1 MFRFLLKGLMRDKS
15 RSLLPII
22 VVALGVTTTV
32 FLQAYMTGVLTDSIE
47 STANFST
54 GHVKVMTKAYAENI
68 SQSPNE
74 FALNNA
80 NELKAELK
88 NYYPQLDW
96 VSRIKFAGLI
106 DAPDSTGNTRS
117 QGNAAGLGIDLLSNT
132 NEIVRMGLT
141 DKLVSGRFP
150 ATANEVLISNE
161 LFTKMQLALGD
172 EITLLASGMWG
183 DMAMHN
189 FKIVGTLHFG
199 ISMLDRGML
208 IAHID
213 EVQLALGMENAA
225 GEILGFLNNESYSNK
240 STTPIAHD
248 FNNKNTSDD
257 QFAPTMLTLSQMDG
271 MDFFVAYAEYM
282 QFIIIFVFILAL
294 SIVLWNAGL
303 LGGLRRYG
311 EFGLRLAIGENKTE
325 IYVSLIGEALMVGVV
340 GSVIGV
346 IFGLA
351 AAWAMQTYGLD
362 VGDMMKDSQVIM
374 PTVMRA
380 KITTATYYIGFV
392 PGIISTV
399 LGAMLA
405 GIGIYKRQTAQLF
418 KELEN

>member
-1 MFRFLLKGLMRDKS
+1 MFRFLIKGLIRDKS

-32 FLQAYMTGVLTDSIE
+32 FLHAYMTGVLTDSIE

-54 GHVKVMTKAYAENI
+54 GHVKVMTQAYSDNI
-68 SQSPNE
+68 SQSPIE
-74 FALNNA
+74 FALNDA
-80 NELKAELK
+80 TELKAELALS
-88 NYYPQLDW
+88 YPAFNW
-96 VSRIKFAGLI
+96 AKRVKFAGLV

-117 QGNAAGLGIDLLSNT
+117 QGNVAGLGIDLLSNSD
-132 NEIVRMGLT
+132 EIQRMSLN
-141 DKLVSGRFP
+141 DKLVLGRFP
-150 ATANEVLISNE
+150 EAANEVLISNE
-161 LFTKMQLALGD
+161 LYNKMQLALGD
-172 EITLLASGMWG
+172 EITLLSSGMWG
-183 DMAMHN
+183 DMVMHN

-199 ISMLDRGML
+199 INMLDRGML

-225 GEILGFLNNESYSNK
+225 GEILGFLKDENYSNK
-240 STTPIAHD
+240 STSPIAQD
-248 FNNKNTSDD
+248 FNNAHLSDD
-257 QFAPTMLTLSQMDG
+257 KFAPTMLTLSQMDG

-325 IYVSLIGEALMVGVV
+325 IYVSLIGEALIVGIV
-340 GSVIGV
+340 GSVVGV

-351 AAWAMQTYGLD
+351 AAWAMQTYGID